1 MAKIFRG
8 SVLNYFSRRTT
19 KGLAGVLRSL
29 TREGVISKP
38 QTKAWETLRNSSM
51 HGEMV
56 VPWSDQEQDAQIN
69 HLVELTHR
77 MAKLYIESELGKAA
91 SIPPLSEMPNV

>member
-1 MAKIFRG
+1 M
-8 SVLNYFSRRTT
+8 NYFDRRTT

-29 TREGVISKP
+29 AREGVISKP
-38 QTKAWETLRNSSM
+38 QNKAWETLRNSSM

-77 MAKLYIESELGKAA
+77 MAKLYIENELRKVA
-91 SIPPLSEMPNV
+91 STSPRSDMPNA